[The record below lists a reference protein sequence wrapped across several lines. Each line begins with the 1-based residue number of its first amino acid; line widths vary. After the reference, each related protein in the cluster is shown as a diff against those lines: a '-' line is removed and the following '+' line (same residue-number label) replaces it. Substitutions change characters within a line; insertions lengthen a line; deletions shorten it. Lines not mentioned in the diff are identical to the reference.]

1 MTTRYEI
8 VKHFNSLLHEKH
20 VYKMHN
26 VEFGLDPGEFHFRH
40 MSGPMELYLTQ
51 QTLMEPY
58 TVLIQ
63 MPPFPKHI
71 FLNLADIAEL
81 PNRTLVGKNISIS

>member
-1 MTTRYEI
+1 MYET
-8 VKHFNSLLHEKH
+8 VKHFDNLLHEKH

-26 VEFGLDPGEFHFRH
+26 VKFSLHPGEFNFRH
-40 MSGPMELYLTQ
+40 LNGTMELCLNQ
-51 QTLMEPY
+51 QAIVEPY
-58 TVLIQ
+58 TFPIQ
-63 MPPFPKHI
+63 MAPFPKQI